1 MHADRNGGPPMALP
15 DPDSVEYHAE
25 RLVLIE
31 LCVDPPARVD
41 ELDVLGHILELS
53 PRETAAAVAVLERV
67 GLARRDGTVIR
78 ATETARYF
86 EHLCPITF

>member
-1 MHADRNGGPPMALP
+1 MSLP
-15 DPDSVEYHAE
+15 DRDSVEYYAE

-31 LCVDPPARVD
+31 LCVDPPARGD

-53 PRETAAAVAVLERV
+53 PRETAAAVAALGRV
-67 GLARRDGTVIR
+67 GLAWRDGMVVR
-78 ATETARYF
+78 ATERPLYF